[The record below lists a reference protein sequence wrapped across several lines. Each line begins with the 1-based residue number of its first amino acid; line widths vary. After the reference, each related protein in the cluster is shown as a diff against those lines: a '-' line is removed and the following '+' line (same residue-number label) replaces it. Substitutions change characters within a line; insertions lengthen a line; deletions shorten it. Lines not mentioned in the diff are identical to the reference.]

1 MGDSKILKPGTIVGF
16 CNPLL
21 DMTVVGD
28 QNLLD
33 KYDLKSNNAIL
44 AEEKHMPLYKELMDN
59 EKIEYT
65 AGGSG
70 QNSLR
75 VAQWIIKNPNVAVFF
90 GAVGQDKFSEI
101 LKLKA
106 NEEGVDVKYQYS
118 TENLQVLALLL

>member
-1 MGDSKILKPGTIVGF
+1 MFRHGTIVGF

-28 QNLLD
+28 QDLLN

-44 AEEKHMPLYKELMDN
+44 AEEKHMPLYEELLNFD
-59 EKIEYT
+59 KIEYT

-75 VAQWIIKNPNVAVFF
+75 VAQVF
-90 GAVGQDKFSEI
+90 SI
-101 LKLKA
+101 M
-106 NEEGVDVKYQYS
+106 S
-118 TENLQVLALLL
+118 